1 MATGGIM
8 TSYQMKIAEKQ
19 SAAAET
25 EKSFKDTGLDSL
37 DPFWK
42 FK

>member
-1 MATGGIM
+1 M
-8 TSYQMKIAEKQ
+8 TTYQVKTAEKVGPV
-19 SAAAET
+19 AMET
-25 EKSFKDTGLDSL
+25 EKSVKDTGLDSL

>member
-1 MATGGIM
+1 M
-8 TSYQMKIAEKQ
+8 TSYQMKKAEKG
-19 SAAAET
+19 AAIET
-25 EKSFKDTGLDSL
+25 EKSVKDTLDSL

>member
-1 MATGGIM
+1 M
-8 TSYQMKIAEKQ
+8 TSYQMKNADKL
-19 SAAAET
+19 SVTAET
-25 EKSFKDTGLDSL
+25 EKAVKDTGLDSL

>member
-1 MATGGIM
+1 
-8 TSYQMKIAEKQ
+8 MKNADKLG
-19 SAAAET
+19 AAVET
-25 EKSFKDTGLDSL
+25 EKEVKDSLQEL

>member
-1 MATGGIM
+1 M
-8 TSYQMKIAEKQ
+8 TTYQVKMAEKVGPV
-19 SAAAET
+19 AVTET
-25 EKSFKDTGLDSL
+25 ESVKDTGLDSL

>member
-1 MATGGIM
+1 M
-8 TSYQMKIAEKQ
+8 TSYQMKNAEKI
-19 SAAAET
+19 SAAVET
-25 EKSFKDTGLDSL
+25 EKSVKDTGLDSL

>member
-1 MATGGIM
+1 M
-8 TSYQMKIAEKQ
+8 TSYQMKNAEKQ
-19 SAAAET
+19 SASAET
-25 EKSFKDTGLDSL
+25 DKSVKDTGLDSL

>member
-1 MATGGIM
+1 M
-8 TSYQMKIAEKQ
+8 TTYQVKTAEK
-19 SAAAET
+19 AGPIVTET
-25 EKSFKDTGLDSL
+25 ESVNKDTGLDSL

>member
-1 MATGGIM
+1 M
-8 TSYQMKIAEKQ
+8 TSYQMKNAEK
-19 SAAAET
+19 SAAVET
-25 EKSFKDTGLDSL
+25 EKSVKDTNSLDSL

>member
-1 MATGGIM
+1 M
-8 TSYQMKIAEKQ
+8 TSYQMKNADKI

-25 EKSFKDTGLDSL
+25 EKSALDGLDSL